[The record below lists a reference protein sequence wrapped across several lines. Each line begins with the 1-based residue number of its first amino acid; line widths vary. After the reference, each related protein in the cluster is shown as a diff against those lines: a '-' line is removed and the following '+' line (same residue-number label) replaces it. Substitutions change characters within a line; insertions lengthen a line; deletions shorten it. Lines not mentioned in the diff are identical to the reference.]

1 MVQFQWIATDVP
13 ALQAAPPHAGTHS
26 LDDQVAFQFGDR
38 ADDHH
43 DGAALLS
50 QEMSLSGYEYG
61 ALAGAPIT
69 APKPLCRAEPAWRFD
84 RS

>member
-13 ALQAAPPHAGTHS
+13 
-26 LDDQVAFQFGDR
+26 
-38 ADDHH
+38 
-43 DGAALLS
+43 ALLS

-69 APKPLCRAEPAWRFD
+69 APKPPGRAEPAWRFD